1 MKKLIII
8 GFSGNF
14 YDIAEEI
21 IDQKKYKII
30 GYIDSKNRR
39 VKDFNYLGND
49 KIAIK
54 KFNREKKLISIAGL
68 GSKVLSKQRLFNI
81 YKTNMINLI
90 YKKSFI
96 SKYAILKKNSGIIIM
111 NNTVLKSFSKI
122 NSGVFINSNCVVG
135 HHTNIGKNSTISM
148 GVLIGGNSIIGE
160 NCFVGMGTKIFQ
172 NVKIGKNVIIGSNL
186 LIKKDI
192 PDNYKIS

>member
-21 IDQKKYKII
+21 VNQKKYKIL

-49 KIAIK
+49 NIAIK
-54 KFNREKKLISIAGL
+54 KFSKEKKLISIAGL
-68 GSKVLSKQRLFNI
+68 GTKVLSKKKLFDI
-81 YKTNMINLI
+81 YKKNMINLI
-90 YKKSFI
+90 FKKSFI
-96 SKYAILKKNSGIIIM
+96 SKYAILKKNSGVIIM

-122 NSGVFINSNCVVG
+122 NSGVFINSNCVIG
-135 HHTNIGKNSTISM
+135 HHTEIGKNSTISM

-172 NVKIGKNVIIGSNL
+172 NVKIINLGL
-186 LIKKDI
+186 LICSPSVAQVD
-192 PDNYKIS
+192 